1 MGKQNQNNVLQE
13 IKLENV
19 KHTLLISS
27 GKGGVGKSTIA
38 ANLAISLSREGYK
51 TGLLDADLYGPSIPI
66 MFDIEEERPKA
77 KKQDDTDIMIPIEKY
92 GVKIMSIGFLMNKE
106 DAVIWRGPMAS
117 NALSQLIT
125 YTDWG
130 ELDYLIVDMPPGTGD
145 INITLAQKLKQSK
158 AMVVISP
165 QKLAVADG
173 LKAAN
178 MFSNKALNIPVIGV
192 TENMSCFV
200 PAKHPDEKYYIFGN
214 GGGQNLADKIQTDLL
229 GQIPLI
235 QDVNEYTNKGKNL
248 FDVESNG
255 LVEPFKELAQAV
267 VKKLD

>member
-1 MGKQNQNNVLQE
+1 
-13 IKLENV
+13 
-19 KHTLLISS
+19 
-27 GKGGVGKSTIA
+27 
-38 ANLAISLSREGYK
+38 
-51 TGLLDADLYGPSIPI
+51 
-66 MFDIEEERPKA
+66 
-77 KKQDDTDIMIPIEKY
+77 
-92 GVKIMSIGFLMNKE
+92 
-106 DAVIWRGPMAS
+106 MAS

-192 TENMSCFV
+192 TENMSYFV

-214 GGGQNLADKIQTDLL
+214 GGGQELADKIQTDLL

-255 LVEPFKELAQAV
+255 LVKPFKELAQAV